1 MKRIENFNFKWIFL
15 VGIVILFNSCTE
27 TEEEPIKTEIPVDTY
42 WMYSSSCLMDFE
54 ENFLNQQ
61 SIRIADREGLEV
73 INSCSD
79 EFPEI
84 DFDNFFLLV
93 TRIESTQFPVFR
105 GQGLFLKNDIEL
117 VYEISVNISDFQT
130 VGIIYCFGVIP
141 NDFSQNEIKVQVYE
155 N

>member
-1 MKRIENFNFKWIFL
+1 MKLFENFNFKWIFL
-15 VGIVILFNSCTE
+15 VGIVFLFHSCTE
-27 TEEEPIKTEIPVDTY
+27 TEEEPTKIEIPVDTY
-42 WMYSSSCLMDFE
+42 WMYSSSCLVDFE

-61 SIRIADREGLEV
+61 SIRIADKEGLEV
-73 INSCSD
+73 VNSCSD
-79 EFPEI
+79 EIPEI

-93 TRIESTQFPVFR
+93 TRIESTQYPVFR
-105 GQGLFLKNDIEL
+105 DQGLFLKNDIEL

-130 VGIIYCFGVIP
+130 TGIIYCFGVIP